1 MEIWILLNPALKF
14 FIYIASFFASGTV
27 IFYLH
32 FQKFIETETK
42 LYCQRL
48 IYKFSAFGAII
59 SILLFLSV
67 AGNLGGDLVST
78 IDITMLSLAI
88 QVKLGKSA
96 IVSLIGF
103 TVLLIFGAKNDFINS
118 FMKVFA
124 AGLILSSFVIVG
136 HSTINGFLTQVLIYI
151 HLIGISYWIGSF
163 LPLLNIGNM
172 GNKVELYDVAMKF
185 GKLAVAYILFLLV
198 AGLFS
203 SYILLGNLNLL
214 FMSNYGNILLMKMV
228 FVILLLGLGA
238 LNKYRLVPSIKDN
251 FGDSKKKLTRSIS
264 IEIVFALSILFLTS
278 ILTTSVTLP

>member
-32 FQKFIETETK
+32 FQKFIEPETK
-42 LYCQRL
+42 LYCQKL

-67 AGNLGGDLVST
+67 AGNLGGDLVSI
-78 IDITMLSLAI
+78 IDMTMLSLAT

-103 TVLLIFGAKNDFINS
+103 TVLLIFGSKNDFINS
-118 FMKVFA
+118 FIKVFA
-124 AGLILSSFVIVG
+124 AGLILLSFVIVG

-163 LPLLNIGNM
+163 LPLLNM
-172 GNKVELYDVAMKF
+172 GNKIELYDVAIKF
-185 GKLAVAYILFLLV
+185 GNLAVAYILFLLV
-198 AGLFS
+198 SGLMSF
-203 SYILLGNLNLL
+203 YLLLGDLNLL
-214 FMSNYGNILLMKMV
+214 FISNYGNILLIKMV

-238 LNKYRLVPSIKDN
+238 LNKYRLVPSIKYN
-251 FGDSKKKLTRSIS
+251 FGNSKKKLSRSIK